1 MRRRRTPLQFSSP
14 EQFPPFTMRDY
25 FKSKFDYQWDMSG
38 GWRFIVVPGSMSL
51 NQQKLIPREQT
62 PKQLPGNPR
71 HALAL
76 AHKIYKTVFYLME
89 AGKSLL
95 FAMDHRTGT
104 VRIGGVFAA
113 LCRYGGQKLRDLKR
127 RMAETVFQTPA
138 VR

>member
-1 MRRRRTPLQFSSP
+1 MQFPSP
-14 EQFPPFTMRDY
+14 EHFPPFTMRDY

-38 GWRFIVVPGSMSL
+38 GWRFIVVRGSMSL

-76 AHKIYKTVFYLME
+76 AHKIYKTVLYLME

-95 FAMDHRTGT
+95 FAMDRCTGT
-104 VRIGGVFAA
+104 VGA
-113 LCRYGGQKLRDLKR
+113 KR
-127 RMAETVFQTPA
+127 RLSKTTA
-138 VR
+138 VRRGEPRPAYNNANYTLCVTSTQLFAIQL